1 MERLSTVL
9 PSVLEKRGIAHHAF
23 AALVCRRAEAWLG
36 ANLPAVLHDHLRIGG
51 YRSGELCITTATS
64 LAAQECQLA
73 VPALQKALQ
82 EECGLHAPKRIVV
95 RRASLA

>member
-1 MERLSTVL
+1 
-9 PSVLEKRGIAHHAF
+9 
-23 AALVCRRAEAWLG
+23 
-36 ANLPAVLHDHLRIGG
+36 
-51 YRSGELCITTATS
+51 